1 LTAEVPAVQFPRPA
15 KIPAEVT
22 DGQIVTAVRAF
33 LYGEKHADIAVMLGV
48 TDQLLHSIVRTA
60 EWRHL
65 QVQFRDEFLA
75 TTGNRMVRIE
85 QKLLD
90 KIESYIDDGI
100 DAVSMTGEHY
110 IRQLAPKEAVAIA
123 AMLGDTNKRLD
134 RIREGEISRK
144 TFDAVSWRQKLEAI
158 AEKTIEAEMVERSA

>member
-1 LTAEVPAVQFPRPA
+1 MTAAVPALPFPRPA

-22 DGQIVTAVRAF
+22 DPQIVTAVRAF
-33 LYGEKHADIAVMLGV
+33 LYGEKDLQVAAMLAI
-48 TDQLLHSIVRTA
+48 DVRTLYSVIRSA

-65 QVQFRDEFLA
+65 QLQFRDEFLA

-90 KIESYIDDGI
+90 KIEGYIDDGI

-110 IRQLAPKEAVAIA
+110 TRQLAPKEAVAIA

-144 TFDAVSWRQKLEAI
+144 TFDYAEHKRKLEAI
-158 AEKTIEAEMVERSA
+158 AAKAIDAEVVERVA

>member
-15 KIPAEVT
+15 RIPAEVT
-22 DGQIVTAVRAF
+22 DPQIVTAVRAF

-90 KIESYIDDGI
+90 KIEGYIDEGI
-100 DAVSMTGEHY
+100 PAISMTGERY
-110 IRQLAPKEAVAIA
+110 TRQLAPKECVALA
-123 AMLGDTNKRLD
+123 SMLSDTNKRLD

-144 TFDAVSWRQKLEAI
+144 TFDAADWRRKLESIAAKAI
-158 AEKTIEAEMVERSA
+158 DAEVIERSA

>member
-1 LTAEVPAVQFPRPA
+1 MNELPAQVFPRPSR
-15 KIPAEVT
+15 IPAEVT
-22 DGQIVTAVRAF
+22 DSEIVTAVRAF
-33 LYGEKHADIAVMLGV
+33 LYGETHDKVAVMLGV
-48 TDQLLHSIVRTA
+48 TDQLLHSIIRTA

-90 KIESYIDDGI
+90 KIEGYIDNGI
-100 DAVSMTGEHY
+100 DAISMTGEHY
-110 IRQLAPKEAVAIA
+110 TRQLAPKEAVAIA

-144 TFDAVSWRQKLEAI
+144 TFDAAG
-158 AEKTIEAEMVERSA
+158 

>member
-1 LTAEVPAVQFPRPA
+1 VRSCTAKRINV
-15 KIPAEVT
+15 
-22 DGQIVTAVRAF
+22 
-33 LYGEKHADIAVMLGV
+33 AVMLGV
-48 TDQLLHSIVRTA
+48 QLNVSVYSIVKTA

-90 KIESYIDDGI
+90 KIESYIDNGI

-110 IRQLAPKEAVAIA
+110 TRHISPKEAVAIA
-123 AMLGDTNKRLD
+123 SMLGDTNKRLD

-144 TFDAVSWRQKLEAI
+144 TFDAADWRQAASHRI
-158 AEKTIEAEMVERSA
+158 HSQQDDRRA